1 MTFYKLQD
9 ISTNYEF
16 YTNPKHIEL
25 YVYHENYVKIRFTS
39 GKYANVD
46 KSDFEHMMIIEGAY
60 EYWNT
65 QHTIALLSITLTKS

>member
-39 GKYANVD
+39 GQYANVD

-60 EYWNT
+60 EY
-65 QHTIALLSITLTKS
+65 